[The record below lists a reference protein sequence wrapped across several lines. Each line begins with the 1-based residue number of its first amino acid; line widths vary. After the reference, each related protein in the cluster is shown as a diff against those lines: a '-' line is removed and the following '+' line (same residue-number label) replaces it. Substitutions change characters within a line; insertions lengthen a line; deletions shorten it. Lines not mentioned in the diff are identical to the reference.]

1 MSLNTTPVFPKTA
14 ILKSLALTTQSACT
28 TRAPTPT
35 ASLAAA
41 NIIELLGTG
50 VEQRQIDWIEVTAA
64 SSAIGA
70 STSNMLVQI
79 WVWDGTTAFLRDE
92 ILVNAQVP
100 SVSAESF
107 SQKLSFTDFT
117 LPKTH
122 KIFVSVTVATTASTN
137 ALAVTLSG
145 GEFEA

>member
-41 NIIELLGTG
+41 KTVELLGTG
-50 VEQRQIDWIEVTAA
+50 AEMRQIDWIEVVAA

-70 STSNMLVQI
+70 STSEMLVYEHTQYEEQTRQT
-79 WVWDGTTAFLRDE
+79 GNFAPFPELYNRY
-92 ILVNAQVP
+92 
-100 SVSAESF
+100 
-107 SQKLSFTDFT
+107 
-117 LPKTH
+117 
-122 KIFVSVTVATTASTN
+122 
-137 ALAVTLSG
+137 
-145 GEFEA
+145 

>member
-41 NIIELLGTG
+41 NIVELLGTG
-50 VEQRQIDWIEVTAA
+50 AEMRQIDWIEVVAA

-70 STSNMLVQI
+70 STSEMLVQI
-79 WVWDGTTAFLRDE
+79 WVWDGTTAFLRYE
-92 ILVNAQVP
+92 IQVNARLP
-100 SVSAESF
+100 GVSSPAF
-107 SQKLSFTDFT
+107 SRKLSFDDFT

-137 ALAVTLSG
+137 ALTATLSG
-145 GEFEA
+145 GEYEA